1 MSAFSGE
8 KSEELTEEEKKAIAE
23 AQKEDDGLPDEEEDF
38 DDSGN

>member
-23 AQKEDDGLPDEEEDF
+23 AQEDDGLPDEEEDF